1 MYLPA
6 TLDRLRSAFEIGV
19 VGPAPLDGFAVTP
32 GLRESY
38 ASGDLEELEYVAQLA
53 AADRSLELLAAEAS
67 LAGGRGASGRRE
79 AGGGGGGREA
89 GGARRVVL
97 AVDTDS
103 VAARDHVQPGQV
115 EVTAEVAWRSV
126 AAGLVDG
133 EDAEGDVLAAIAALP
148 AALDGDPD
156 AAFTLDSARAH
167 ELLWY
172 APQELAGLG

>member
-1 MYLPA
+1 MRVYLPA
-6 TLDRLRSAFEIGV
+6 TLDQLRSAFEIGV

-67 LAGGRGASGRRE
+67 LAGGRGGS
-79 AGGGGGGREA
+79 GGREA

-148 AALDGDPD
+148 AALNGDPD